1 MDKASSYVVKYISKE
16 IGSVPFKSRY
26 WVSRG
31 LSRAKRLATYY
42 FPEYCDYSRQL
53 GEYNKYMLS
62 VAAVTKS
69 HHVMHQES
77 YLPVR
82 NRAKKATESQRL
94 VVITT
99 YINGCNHTPSEIID
113 HLSTVY
119 DSTPHYVIFRSDAL
133 ASPEEVASS
142 RIQLNLIHNYLTATK
157 LQKECI
163 DLAEAERLGT
173 LEWIDFQPFIELS
186 KDSPLNKC
194 FDSPKCKIPLI
205 PYSQLSFSDFYS
217 KKSLPKRRLNNHD

>member
-1 MDKASSYVVKYISKE
+1 M
-16 IGSVPFKSRY
+16 PFKSRY

-42 FPEYCDYSRQL
+42 FPEYCDYSHQL
-53 GEYNKYMLS
+53 EEYNKYMLS

-69 HHVMHQES
+69 HHSMYQES

-94 VVITT
+94 VAITT
-99 YINGCNHTPSEIID
+99 YINGCNHTSTEILN

-119 DSTPHYVIFRSDAL
+119 DSTPRYVIFRSDAL

-142 RIQLNLIHNYLTATK
+142 RIQLNLIRNYLTASK

-163 DLAEAERLGT
+163 DLAEAEKLGK
-173 LEWIDFQPFIELS
+173 LEWIDFQPFIDIS

-194 FDSPKCKIPLI
+194 FDSSNRKSPLI
-205 PYSQLSFSDFYS
+205 HHSQLSFSDFHS
-217 KKSLPKRRLNNHD
+217 KKSLPKGD